1 MRPPAI
7 LRVFVLYTE
16 KIISAEYA
24 KFRGSIFLDL
34 NQMSKQPEEIP
45 EEEITDDETGD
56 EIEEGEIVS
65 EDELEDFGEEDMDEG
80 LDIAG
85 LMTSLM
91 ATPDGETVCSALVM
105 IGQQLQTQNK
115 ILIKILSELKSA

>member
-1 MRPPAI
+1 MTTYPDE
-7 LRVFVLYTE
+7 V
-16 KIISAEYA
+16 
-24 KFRGSIFLDL
+24 
-34 NQMSKQPEEIP
+34 PEEPI
-45 EEEITDDETGD
+45 EETDTETED

-65 EDELEDFGEEDMDEG
+65 GDELEDFENEEDEG

-91 ATPDGETVCSALVM
+91 ATPDGDTVCSALVT
-105 IGQQLQTQNK
+105 IGQQMQMQNK